1 MQWLTKN
8 LSDNFRY
15 CKKKKKKKL
24 KNLDIKISKRQKK
37 LKNQM
42 IYYLEIIET

>member
-8 LSDNFRY
+8 LSDNFKY
-15 CKKKKKKKL
+15 CKKKKKL